1 MNLTDKLD
9 ILDFSIIQ
17 KFLILSLK
25 NLKFKKNLTTDI
37 RY

>member
-1 MNLTDKLD
+1 MNLTDKLE

-25 NLKFKKNLTTDI
+25 NLKFKKI
-37 RY
+37 